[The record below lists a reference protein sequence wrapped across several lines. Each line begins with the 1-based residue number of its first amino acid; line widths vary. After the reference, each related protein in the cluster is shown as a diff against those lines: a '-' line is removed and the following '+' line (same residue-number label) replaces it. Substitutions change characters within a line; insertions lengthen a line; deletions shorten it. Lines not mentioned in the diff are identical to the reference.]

1 MVFKYLLLVFL
12 TKHVF
17 TFTSKIFDLKNPMIE
32 IKKNARKSIK
42 NRIDRQMKEYV
53 RQKILLSY
61 TEEKE

>member
-1 MVFKYLLLVFL
+1 
-12 TKHVF
+12 
-17 TFTSKIFDLKNPMIE
+17 MIE